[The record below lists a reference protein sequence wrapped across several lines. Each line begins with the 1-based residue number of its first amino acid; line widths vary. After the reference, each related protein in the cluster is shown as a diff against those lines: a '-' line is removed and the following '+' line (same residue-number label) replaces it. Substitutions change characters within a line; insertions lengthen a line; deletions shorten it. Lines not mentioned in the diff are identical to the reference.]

1 MSHRYIFGAAAVGCR
16 ARVWIAFPP
25 RRGWRVRLRD
35 DEVLVN
41 DLSELLERMGVE
53 LRPGVFAEW
62 HDARED
68 WRANG

>member
-1 MSHRYIFGAAAVGCR
+1 
-16 ARVWIAFPP
+16 
-25 RRGWRVRLRD
+25 
-35 DEVLVN
+35 
-41 DLSELLERMGVE
+41 MGVE